1 MNRDQLRFSKNP
13 QFNAKIS
20 PPMELDVLFF
30 FFLFQR
36 ENIASIDLINLSP
49 PLHAVSSK
57 SVLSKRER
65 KKNRLIINQKRPL
78 SHIYLSYIFPQIYSL
93 PESQSL
99 EISR

>member
-20 PPMELDVLFF
+20 PPMELDVFFF

-65 KKNRLIINQKRPL
+65 KKNRLIINQKRLP
-78 SHIYLSYIFPQIYSL
+78 YLSYIFPQIYSL